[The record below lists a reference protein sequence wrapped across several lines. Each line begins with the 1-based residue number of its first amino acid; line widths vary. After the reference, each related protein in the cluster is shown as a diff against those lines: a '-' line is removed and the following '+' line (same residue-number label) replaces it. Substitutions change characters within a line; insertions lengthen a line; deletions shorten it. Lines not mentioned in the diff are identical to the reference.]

1 MEFFLG
7 TIISD
12 LAVWGYSYPKYV
24 YKNLFNRRY
33 IDYIKETIGY
43 LLLFVGIA
51 TLTYKC
57 TLLFDNINNLPFRF
71 IVNIMICIIVPNIIM
86 IAIFKK
92 TANFEYFAR
101 LTMNILKDKFKRK
114 RNNKLM

>member
-1 MEFFLG
+1 
-7 TIISD
+7 
-12 LAVWGYSYPKYV
+12 
-24 YKNLFNRRY
+24 
-33 IDYIKETIGY
+33 
-43 LLLFVGIA
+43 
-51 TLTYKC
+51 
-57 TLLFDNINNLPFRF
+57 
-71 IVNIMICIIVPNIIM
+71 MICIIVPNIIM